1 MPDGTIFG
9 IGEAGREHYAAAP
22 QEEKEIW
29 KEAGKEAG
37 KAHGNKGA
45 DYGRYKNIK
54 ISYWHILI
62 LLVVLSL
69 DHYPH
74 MSR

>member
-29 KEAGKEAG
+29 KEAGKAAG
-37 KAHGNKGA
+37 VTIFRKK
-45 DYGRYKNIK
+45 
-54 ISYWHILI
+54 LI
-62 LLVVLSL
+62 FSGSIFQNCRPNFPFFMIYQGFPL
-69 DHYPH
+69 
-74 MSR
+74 